1 MFQASNVFKNAI
13 TVKDQI
19 LMAGINL
26 TYVMADVCPW
36 NRSAFTFSAM
46 SIDIRNL
53 QCFLAVCAAGSISK
67 AAQTMYI
74 AQPAMSM
81 HIKGLE
87 KALGLQLFER
97 SAQGVTPTAAGRRLE
112 KHALALLAQFDL
124 ALDEVRHMDAT
135 PSGPLNVGLPQSM
148 AKLLTVPLVNGT
160 LARWPGVQL
169 QVAELSTGYIPQML
183 LQGQVD
189 VGLTFQKHGSA
200 GILYEQLA
208 TEALVLVTPPG
219 QFARRK
225 NAAAAL
231 PQVAFAS
238 LERYP
243 LILPAP
249 EHGLRIL
256 LDSVASAHHLQLVP
270 LVQVNAIHQIID
282 LVAEGVGCSILSYA
296 SVCQEIKRGTV
307 SAAQIHAPEISR
319 PVYLARRSTD
329 NPSMAE
335 SSICNLLRAIV
346 KDLIANGSWPA
357 QNACA

>member
-1 MFQASNVFKNAI
+1 
-13 TVKDQI
+13 
-19 LMAGINL
+19 
-26 TYVMADVCPW
+26 
-36 NRSAFTFSAM
+36 M

-87 KALGLQLFER
+87 TELGLQLFER

-112 KHALALLAQFDL
+112 KHAQALLAQFDL

-160 LARWPGVQL
+160 LAHWPGVQL

-189 VGLTFQKHGSA
+189 VGLTFQKHASA

-208 TEALVLVTPPG
+208 TEALVLVAPPG

-225 NAAAAL
+225 NAAL
-231 PQVAFAS
+231 PKIAFAS
-238 LERYP
+238 LQRHP

-256 LDSVASAHHLQLVP
+256 LDSVASAHHLQLLP
-270 LVQVNAIHQIID
+270 LAQVNAIHQIID
-282 LVAEGVGCSILSYA
+282 LVASGVGCSILSYA
-296 SVCQEIKRGTV
+296 SVFQEIKRGTV

-346 KDLIANGSWPA
+346 QELIANGSWPA
-357 QNACA
+357 QVATV